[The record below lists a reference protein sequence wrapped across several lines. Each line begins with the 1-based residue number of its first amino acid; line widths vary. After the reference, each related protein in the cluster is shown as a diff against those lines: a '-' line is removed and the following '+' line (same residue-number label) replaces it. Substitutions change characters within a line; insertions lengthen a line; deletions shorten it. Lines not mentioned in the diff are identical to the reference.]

1 MSLLVHNLVCTQHE
15 HPIATPESD
24 SRLETFARTG
34 LLMSGDLT
42 VDTRF
47 VRLLSSLVQTEN
59 GTLYQFEVE
68 TTDGIY
74 DMTMYNA
81 VTGSV
86 LELRDFRRQ

>member
-1 MSLLVHNLVCTQHE
+1 MSLLVHDLVCTQHE
-15 HPIATPESD
+15 HHSTTLED

-42 VDTRF
+42 DDTRF
-47 VRLLSSLVQTEN
+47 VRVLSSLVYTEN

-74 DMTMYNA
+74 DVTMYNA

-86 LELRDFRRQ
+86 LELLDFRRQ